1 MQELTDRQ
9 RTVYDFIIAYSRQH
23 GYPPA
28 MQEIAGHLNVTGNL
42 GVIKHLTALE
52 RKGFITR
59 NPGSSRGIKV
69 TPQATRYP
77 ETEERIFTGGNDE
90 LSIFLPIVGTVRAG
104 MPQPPIE
111 DIQEYY
117 SIDRNVARSGGTF
130 FLKVKGDS
138 MINAS
143 IREGDLALIRP
154 QESAQNRDIVV
165 ALVDGEATL
174 KRFYR
179 ENDHIRLQ
187 PENPNF
193 DPILISEGTSDI
205 SIVGK
210 VVGIYR
216 NLD

>member
-1 MQELTDRQ
+1 MRELTDRQ
-9 RTVYDFIIAYSRQH
+9 REVYNFIVTFSGQH
-23 GYPPA
+23 GFPPT
-28 MQEIAGHLNVTGNL
+28 MQEIAEHLGISGNL
-42 GVIKHLTALE
+42 GVIRHLTALE
-52 RKGFITR
+52 RKGFITK
-59 NPGSSRGIKV
+59 NPGSSRGIRVIQK
-69 TPQATRYP
+69 TIHYP
-77 ETEERIFTGGNDE
+77 ETQERLIMGEDE
-90 LSIFLPIVGTVRAG
+90 FSVFLPVVGTVRAG
-104 MPQPPIE
+104 MPQPPVE

-154 QESAQNRDIVV
+154 QEVAQDRDIVV

-179 ENDHIRLQ
+179 EKGTIRLQ
-187 PENPNF
+187 PENPNM
-193 DPILISEGTSDI
+193 DAIIIREGGKEV

-216 NLD
+216 SLD

>member
-1 MQELTDRQ
+1 MQEITDRQ
-9 RTVYDFIIAYSRQH
+9 REVYNFIVTFSDQH
-23 GYPPA
+23 GFPPT
-28 MQEIAGHLNVTGNL
+28 MQEIAEHLGISGNL

-52 RKGFITR
+52 RKGCITR
-59 NPGSSRGIKV
+59 NSGSSRGIRIASK
-69 TPQATRYP
+69 ATRYP
-77 ETEERIFTGGNDE
+77 ETQERLIMGEDE
-90 LSIFLPIVGTVRAG
+90 FSVFLPVVGIVRAG
-104 MPQPPIE
+104 MPQPPVE

-143 IREGDLALIRP
+143 IRDGDLALIRP
-154 QESAQNRDIVV
+154 QEVAQDRDIVV

-179 ENDHIRLQ
+179 EKDNIRLQ
-187 PENPNF
+187 PENPNMEA
-193 DPILISEGTSDI
+193 IIIREGGQEV

-216 NLD
+216 SLD